1 MTPPTEPS
9 DLGKA
14 IQDVTEYSQ
23 KLIHEEIELAKAE
36 FNAGLQKI
44 LRGVAV
50 GAAAGVF
57 VFFALIYLLESLA
70 WGLWHAVGSGT
81 NYWQGFLMVAVILLA
96 LAAIAGFLA
105 FKFLKK
111 ANPTP
116 TMAIEEAQKTRKI
129 ISEAG
134 AKD

>member
-57 VFFALIYLLESLA
+57 VFFALIYLLE
-70 WGLWHAVGSGT
+70 
-81 NYWQGFLMVAVILLA
+81 
-96 LAAIAGFLA
+96 
-105 FKFLKK
+105 
-111 ANPTP
+111 
-116 TMAIEEAQKTRKI
+116 
-129 ISEAG
+129 
-134 AKD
+134 